1 MHFYKSFD
9 EMVQAVIDGAVLEDA
24 GKLLKAGADLE
35 LVLLFLRDRGLNQGD
50 SIIAMCALTSML
62 HNEAKKLVCLSKA
75 WADRFDS
82 VQQLHDQA
90 LKAIRELAASNDQGL
105 LRIELVGFDD
115 IEP

>member
-9 EMVQAVIDGAVLEDA
+9 EMVQALIDHAVLEDA
-24 GKLLKAGADLE
+24 RKLMKAGADVE
-35 LVLLFLRDRGLNQGD
+35 LVLLFFRDRGLDQCD
-50 SIIAMCALTSML
+50 SIIAIRALTAMS

-90 LKAIRELAASNDQGL
+90 VKAIRELAASDEQGL
-105 LRIELVGFDD
+105 LRIELIGFDD